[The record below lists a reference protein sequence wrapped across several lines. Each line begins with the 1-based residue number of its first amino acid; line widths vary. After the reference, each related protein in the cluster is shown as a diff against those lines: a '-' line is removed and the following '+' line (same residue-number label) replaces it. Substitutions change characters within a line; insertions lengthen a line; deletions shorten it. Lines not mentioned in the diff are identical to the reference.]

1 MNCILLPFKVYLNI
15 KQTFPEFIFKL
26 TYTIEKKQEI
36 IWIFS
41 WYFKV
46 IQVCIQDIFKKIF
59 KQRKW
64 PSFAKSL
71 QKTIHYDCKIA
82 TYYHKVEQVVLLN
95 YLLPKVVNDIT

>member
-1 MNCILLPFKVYLNI
+1 MQQLLKGNSQI
-15 KQTFPEFIFKL
+15 FIIGLEKL
-26 TYTIEKKQEI
+26 
-36 IWIFS
+36 
-41 WYFKV
+41 
-46 IQVCIQDIFKKIF
+46 
-59 KQRKW
+59 KW